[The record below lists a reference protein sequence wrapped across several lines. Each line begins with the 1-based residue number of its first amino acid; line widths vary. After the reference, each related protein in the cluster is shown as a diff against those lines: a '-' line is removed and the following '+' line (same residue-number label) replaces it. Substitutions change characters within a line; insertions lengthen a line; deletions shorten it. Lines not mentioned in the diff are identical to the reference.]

1 MSGGHFTSN
10 VGAAIL
16 AAGTSNRMEEIK
28 QLLPWKN
35 TNLVGHVIEKLKS
48 SNAKQIYLVLGA
60 YQDKILNEINTDGV
74 TVIINEDWSLG
85 MGSSIA
91 KIATYLEGA
100 TIKHDA
106 LLLTTVDQPL
116 LDVNTYNKLI
126 NSSINNNRIIAT
138 AYGKDF
144 GIPAVFDKVYFSELK
159 YLGQDLGAKS
169 VIKNHLDHLVLIDDP
184 MAAIDLD
191 TKEVYEKYHAIYG
204 R

>member
-10 VGAAIL
+10 VGAVIL
-16 AAGTSNRMEEIK
+16 AAGTSSRMEEIK

-35 TNLVGHVIEKLKS
+35 TTLLGDVIEKLKS

-60 YQDKILNEINTDGV
+60 YQDQILNEINTEGV
-74 TVIINEDWSLG
+74 TVIINNDWSLG

-91 KIATYLEGA
+91 KIATHLEGG

-126 NSSINNNRIIAT
+126 NSSINNKRIIAT
-138 AYGKDF
+138 SYGKGF
-144 GIPAVFDKVYFSELK
+144 GIPAVFDNVYFSELK
-159 YLGQDLGAKS
+159 SLGQDVGAKS
-169 VIKNHLDHLVLIDDP
+169 VIKNHLEHLVLIDDP